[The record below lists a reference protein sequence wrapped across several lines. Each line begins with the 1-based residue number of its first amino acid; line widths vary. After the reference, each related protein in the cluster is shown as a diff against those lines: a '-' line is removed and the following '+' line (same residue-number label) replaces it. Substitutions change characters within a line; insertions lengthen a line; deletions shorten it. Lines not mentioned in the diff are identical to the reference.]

1 MPLTDDEAARRLATD
16 GPNELPRSPDP
27 SVLTRA
33 ARHLFEPLSLV
44 LIAAA
49 LASVVALGHTVEGL
63 AIASIVVLNVAIGVT
78 QERQAASAVAALE
91 ELTAPTARVRRVGS
105 TKVIPARDVVRGDV
119 VELLAGDRVAADLTL
134 TEAAALA
141 IDEAILTGESVP
153 ADKQV
158 GATAPPGSPPAER
171 RGEAF
176 AGTMVVR
183 GRGTGIV
190 TDTGSAT
197 EVGTIAASLT
207 DSTVPPLVT
216 ELRSVAAR
224 MSGLALVI
232 GASLVPIVFVRS
244 RGNDGALVTAILAGV
259 ALAVAAIPEGLATI
273 VTGAL
278 ALGAR
283 RMARRGAIVRRLPA
297 IEALGSASV
306 ICTDKTG
313 TLTTGQ
319 LTVTATEIVGGRDRE
334 FWLAA
339 LRCNDGTTGTGD
351 PVDVALAAAAHRA
364 GADGPVGERVAE
376 RPFDVE
382 TRSMATVHVA
392 HGAPALTVKGA
403 PEVVLQRC
411 VPGPERDALARAVDD
426 LTGAGLR
433 VLAVAT
439 AISTDLDANGLRPL
453 GLAAF
458 ADPLRPSAIDAI
470 AECRRAGIRVV
481 LVTGDHIVTAHS
493 VAAAAGID
501 DGDVIA
507 GSALAAL
514 PDDHR
519 AELLR
524 KAAVVA
530 RVDPLT
536 KVELIDAHRAT
547 GAVVAMTGDGVNDAP
562 ALRHADI
569 GVAVA
574 GEAGTDVARQAAQ
587 LVVTNGDL
595 GTLVAAVREGRRIY
609 RNLRAVVGYLLT
621 GNISEVLVVVA
632 TVLLIPE
639 LAVPLLPVQLL
650 WVNLITDGLP
660 ALALGVDR
668 PAGDPLAEP
677 PRPRGGHL
685 LTARRLGALGGR
697 AAAIATAVIASA
709 LIGRRWGWDD
719 EQVRTQLL
727 LSLLAAHL
735 LLAYTAR
742 AQRWTFEPG
751 WWRNKILLAAVG
763 GSLTLQALAFG
774 TAAGRAA
781 LALGALPPAG
791 WVLAASAAVAAICVI
806 DAARRIGAAR
816 GAKR

>member
-1 MPLTDDEAARRLATD
+1 
-16 GPNELPRSPDP
+16 
-27 SVLTRA
+27 
-33 ARHLFEPLSLV
+33 
-44 LIAAA
+44 
-49 LASVVALGHTVEGL
+49 
-63 AIASIVVLNVAIGVT
+63 
-78 QERQAASAVAALE
+78 
-91 ELTAPTARVRRVGS
+91 
-105 TKVIPARDVVRGDV
+105 
-119 VELLAGDRVAADLTL
+119 
-134 TEAAALA
+134 
-141 IDEAILTGESVP
+141 
-153 ADKQV
+153 
-158 GATAPPGSPPAER
+158 
-171 RGEAF
+171 
-176 AGTMVVR
+176 MVVR
-183 GRGTGIV
+183 GRGTGLV
-190 TDTGSAT
+190 SDTGSAT
-197 EVGTIAASLT
+197 EVGAIAASFAA

-224 MSGLALVI
+224 MSGLALVL
-232 GASLVPIVFVRS
+232 GAGLVPIVFLRS
-244 RGNDGALVTAILAGV
+244 RGDDGALVTAILAGV

-313 TLTTGQ
+313 TLTTGR
-319 LTVTATEIVGGRDRE
+319 LTVTATEIIDGRDRE

-351 PVDVALAAAAHRA
+351 PVDVALAAAARRA
-364 GADGPVGERVAE
+364 GASGPLGERVAE
-376 RPFDVE
+376 RPFDVQ
-382 TRSMATVHVA
+382 TRSMATVHVED
-392 HGAPALTVKGA
+392 GTPALTVKGA

-411 VPGPERDALARAVDD
+411 APGPERDALAQAVGD
-426 LTGAGLR
+426 LTGTGLR

-439 AISTDLDANGLRPL
+439 ATSTDLDADALRPL
-453 GLAAF
+453 GLAGF

-481 LVTGDHIVTAHS
+481 LVTGDHIATARS

-514 PDDHR
+514 PQDHR

-524 KAAVVA
+524 TAAVVA

-574 GEAGTDVARQAAQ
+574 GEAGTDVARDAAQ

-632 TVLLIPE
+632 TVVLIPE

-660 ALALGVDR
+660 ALSLGVDR

-677 PRPRGGHL
+677 PRPRGDHL
-685 LTARRLGALGGR
+685 LTARRLGALAGR

-709 LIGRRWGWDD
+709 FIGRRWGWDD

-735 LLAYTAR
+735 LLAYTVR
-742 AQRWTFEPG
+742 AQRWTFESG
-751 WWRNKILLAAVG
+751 WWRNRILLAAVG
-763 GSLTLQALAFG
+763 GSLALQALAFG

-791 WVLAASAAVAAICVI
+791 WVLAASAAVAAICVLSLPPTVPPPCCATRRTRPTAI
-806 DAARRIGAAR
+806 GTSLLATWPPRPGCRSSTSDRASPSRRHKSAARTCTIRTAPSAWSRPHRRFSSAPRNTSETGSTSSGSGGHGRADGPDPRCDGVGSPHRRPLPGTDGGPPGDREPARRHRVEGSLRWDASPDVSCSYLAGAGWRLRRTVGEHRMVVAA
-816 GAKR
+816 GALLGRPGGAG